1 MGLGITQKETLWRTL
16 AVLVCALVFFFAL
29 HAKTS
34 IYNGSGVNVTPSTSS
49 KLWLGGGQK
58 IQTHSLESNTG
69 LLFWMAVLC
78 LFILLV
84 QSERLECTSPLVPAH
99 SNLPLRYLHRFLRPP
114 PVQK

>member
-1 MGLGITQKETLWRTL
+1 MRFGIIQKEIAWRTL

-34 IYNGSGVNVTPSTSS
+34 VYNGSGVNLTPSTSS
-49 KLWLGGGQK
+49 KLWLGGQK

-78 LFILLV
+78 SFILLV
-84 QSERLECTSPLVPAH
+84 QRERLERTSPLVAVH

-114 PVQK
+114 PSQK

>member
-1 MGLGITQKETLWRTL
+1 MRLGIVQKEMVWRTL

-34 IYNGSGVNVTPSTSS
+34 VYNGSGVNVTPSTSS
-49 KLWLGGGQK
+49 KLWLGGQK
-58 IQTHSLESNTG
+58 TPTHSLESNTG

-78 LFILLV
+78 SFILFV
-84 QSERLECTSPLVPAH
+84 QRERLERTSPLVAAH
-99 SNLPLRYLHRFLRPP
+99 SNLPIRYLHRFLRPP

>member
-1 MGLGITQKETLWRTL
+1 MRFGIIKKEIAWRTL

-34 IYNGSGVNVTPSTSS
+34 VYNGSGVNVTPSTSS
-49 KLWLGGGQK
+49 KLWLGGQK

-78 LFILLV
+78 LLILLV
-84 QSERLECTSPLVPAH
+84 RRERLECSTPLVPAH